1 MAVFMFKGGKIASME
16 TAASQEG
23 SFRADMEKMINNLEK
38 SKNSQIKET
47 NLMVNQNKELK
58 KDLESAMLSKGK
70 L

>member
-1 MAVFMFKGGKIASME
+1 MTTKIASLE

>member
-1 MAVFMFKGGKIASME
+1 MTTKIASME